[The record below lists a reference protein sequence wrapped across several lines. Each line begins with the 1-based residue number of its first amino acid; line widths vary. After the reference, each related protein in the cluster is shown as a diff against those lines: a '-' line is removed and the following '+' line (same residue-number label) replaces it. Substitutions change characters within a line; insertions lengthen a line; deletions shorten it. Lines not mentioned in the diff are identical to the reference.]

1 MEQRGRADGGVA
13 EEVWPAS
20 SGLRRAGEEGKEG
33 GTNEREAR
41 QVGFSIFYFFYQ
53 GNTITIADYD
63 R

>member
-1 MEQRGRADGGVA
+1 MA

-41 QVGFSIFYFFYQ
+41 QVGFSILYFFLPRKYHNYR
-53 GNTITIADYD
+53 GL
-63 R
+63 

>member
-41 QVGFSIFYFFYQ
+41 QVGFSIF
-53 GNTITIADYD
+53 
-63 R
+63 